1 MLNHFGFQNRS
12 KFVSVDKKEA
22 LGFQN
27 VPDGSIRI
35 QWSVH
40 VRPMVAKAGHAGF
53 KRGSKEP
60 KMSPRWRQRRPR
72 MDQRETQGST
82 KGPQE
87 AKKKPKRVQ
96 RRSSRDGKV
105 AKKQSKTHKFY

>member
-1 MLNHFGFQNRS
+1 MLDNFGFPKGS
-12 KFVSVDKKEA
+12 KLVSGYKKGAMES
-22 LGFQN
+22 QN
-27 VPDGSIRI
+27 VPDGSMRI

-40 VRPMVAKAGHAGF
+40 VRPMVATVGLAGF

-72 MDQRETQGST
+72 MDQRETQGNT

-87 AKKKPKRVQ
+87 VKKKPKRGK
-96 RRSSRDGKV
+96 RGSSRDEQV
-105 AKKQSKTHKFY
+105 AKV